1 MSVKISFTPSEPIA
15 VELDMNR
22 LKFGQTIELLNLRDA
37 GDEESVNAII
47 GIVNDICST
56 DIRELGVLDAR
67 EIIETVF
74 GALQGDIAAEKN

>member
-1 MSVKISFTPSEPIA
+1 MSVKISFAPSEPIA